1 VYIEHLQHVPVG
13 HKLLEDNFKR
23 RHWRMGFTS
32 FRSMKSSG
40 TKPFASLANLH
51 AYVGYATFHVQNRLP
66 VLFCPNTEGADQ
78 PDASDVQAKF
88 FRHYILCGSQTG
100 ER

>member
-13 HKLLEDNFKR
+13 HKLLEDNFER

-51 AYVGYATFHVQNRLP
+51 AYVDYAR
-66 VLFCPNTEGADQ
+66 ADQ